1 MNAIALL
8 AANTGKDTIATWLRT
23 DLVVIIMSISGG
35 HVLMRLVAFL
45 ADQQIIQVKSRN
57 KLDASDLSALTT
69 GAHRAAVLGALRW
82 GINFCVIAVVIT
94 SVLLRLSLPSSA
106 LVLWFDSDLLE
117 SLVG

>member
-8 AANTGKDTIATWLRT
+8 AATTGKDAVSNWLRT

-69 GAHRAAVLGALRW
+69 ARDTHDDDHKVGAQPIRNGV
-82 GINFCVIAVVIT
+82 F
-94 SVLLRLSLPSSA
+94 PSR
-106 LVLWFDSDLLE
+106 
-117 SLVG
+117 GCQ